1 MAAVDPSSG
10 HGDSTAGDSVVPM
23 VSDIQESGSVE
34 PEPSTSTQA
43 TKEAER
49 AATLPIM
56 PTQSQPPLLQ
66 GTLTRKHEME
76 GPNKKAANR

>member
-23 VSDIQESGSVE
+23 ISDIQESVE
-34 PEPSTSTQA
+34 LELSTSTQA